1 MVVAALALW
10 KLRIVMALLFFAVT
24 LAASMRPGV
33 DRLAARKVPRSLG
46 VLLHY
51 LALVGLVGLFL
62 WFVVPHL
69 ISGCGISRR
78 AASSSTR
85 P

>member
-1 MVVAALALW
+1 
-10 KLRIVMALLFFAVT
+10 MALLFFAVT

-85 P
+85 H